1 MFGGNDGFL
10 EKNSTGVMAKYCQRC
25 HQHLDLHGFRRGV
38 GAGNSSIRSCPE
50 VAPLASSRSSQ
61 LDFGSPTP
69 VPERSPDR
77 QQFHTPAPSSTAPFG
92 NDHTSALESDR
103 YVRVRKVGELTPAN
117 HLEGTSCTVVLDED
131 ADNFIPLHI
140 AAKAPQDNLH
150 GAAAQS
156 NFNELDSWKRPG
168 SKIHPSQVSQMTG
181 GGLVPR

>member
-1 MFGGNDGFL
+1 MFTGNDGFL
-10 EKNSTGVMAKYCQRC
+10 EKNSAGVMAKYCQRC

-38 GAGNSSIRSCPE
+38 GAGNSSIRSCPD

-61 LDFGSPTP
+61 LGSEHHTP
-69 VPERSPDR
+69 VVERPPDVH
-77 QQFHTPAPSSTAPFG
+77 FYTPSPSSTAPFG
-92 NDHTSALESDR
+92 TDNTSATHRSDS

-117 HLEGTSCTVVLDED
+117 HLEGTSCTVVLDEN

-140 AAKAPQDNLH
+140 AGKAPHDNLH

-156 NFNELDSWKRPG
+156 NFNELDAWKRPG
-168 SKIHPSQVSQMTG
+168 SKVHPSQVSQMTG